1 MLDCSP
7 IASVGDS
14 KPATTR
20 VQIGAIHLCL
30 NDFERLSGRK
40 PNADAQLKRAFRC
53 EEIPNLEFSFCKRVP
68 IRTGCRR
75 HQVLYFSASLRHY
88 SVLHQ
93 MNRSSIRGVL
103 PIYKEGRAITARLS
117 RSMQEWIL
125 TETGGESEAVDLR
138 KERAQAE
145 ALAARHR
152 EWESLLAE
160 NAPLAFRVARGVL
173 RNDADAEDVAQ
184 EALLRAHRRFEGLR
198 ERTRFRTWLVRI
210 SFRIALDRLRAIKR
224 RQVREA
230 QWVLENSRIAA
241 HQGENAEFQR
251 QFDHAMDELPEK
263 QRLVLFLAA
272 MEGHTLEEV
281 SLLLAVPIGTVKSRL
296 FFARKTL
303 AEKLRCF
310 VNPIANR

>member
-1 MLDCSP
+1 VVS
-7 IASVGDS
+7 SEFRVDS
-14 KPATTR
+14 LARAT
-20 VQIGAIHLCL
+20 
-30 NDFERLSGRK
+30 RLE
-40 PNADAQLKRAFRC
+40 DVFRY
-53 EEIPNLEFSFCKRVP
+53 EKIPNLEFSFCKRVP
-68 IRTGCRR
+68 IRNERLSN
-75 HQVLYFSASLRHY
+75 QLLYFTASLRHY
-88 SVLHQ
+88 CSLRK
-93 MNRSSIRGVL
+93 MNPSSIRGVL

-117 RSMQEWIL
+117 RSTQEWVL
-125 TETGGESEAVDLR
+125 TESGGESEAAGLR
-138 KERAQAE
+138 QERAQAE
-145 ALAARHR
+145 ALAAGQL

-184 EALLRAHRRFEGLR
+184 EAMLRAHRRFDRLR
-198 ERTRFRTWLVRI
+198 ERTRFRAWLVRI
-210 SFRIALDRLRAIKR
+210 SFRMALDRVRAIKR
-224 RQVREA
+224 RQAREA
-230 QWVLENSRIAA
+230 QWVLESSRNAV

-251 QFDHAMDELPEK
+251 QFDRAMEELPEK

-310 VNPIANR
+310 VSPTAGR

>member
-1 MLDCSP
+1 MVS
-7 IASVGDS
+7 SEFRVDS
-14 KPATTR
+14 LARAT
-20 VQIGAIHLCL
+20 
-30 NDFERLSGRK
+30 RLE
-40 PNADAQLKRAFRC
+40 DVFRY
-53 EEIPNLEFSFCKRVP
+53 EKIPNLEFSFCKRVP
-68 IRTGCRR
+68 IRNDRLSN
-75 HQVLYFSASLRHY
+75 QLLYFTASLRHY
-88 SVLHQ
+88 CCLRK
-93 MNRSSIRGVL
+93 MNPSSIRGVL

-117 RSMQEWIL
+117 RSTQEWVL
-125 TETGGESEAVDLR
+125 TESGGESEAAGLR
-138 KERAQAE
+138 QERAQAE
-145 ALAARHR
+145 ALAAGQL

-184 EALLRAHRRFEGLR
+184 EAMLRAHRRFDRLR
-198 ERTRFRTWLVRI
+198 ERTRFRAWLVRI
-210 SFRIALDRLRAIKR
+210 SFRMALDRVRAIKR
-224 RQVREA
+224 RQAREA
-230 QWVLENSRIAA
+230 QWVLESSRNAV

-251 QFDHAMDELPEK
+251 QFDRAMEELPEK

-310 VNPIANR
+310 VNPTAGR